1 MSPFAGEGANLP
13 MLDAAELAEEILA
26 TLRDLEGAIGRYQAR
41 MFTRSAAAAEES
53 AANLEVCLAE
63 DAPQGLV
70 AQMMRHART

>member
-53 AANLEVCLAE
+53 ANLGVCLAAA
-63 DAPQGLV
+63 APLGLV